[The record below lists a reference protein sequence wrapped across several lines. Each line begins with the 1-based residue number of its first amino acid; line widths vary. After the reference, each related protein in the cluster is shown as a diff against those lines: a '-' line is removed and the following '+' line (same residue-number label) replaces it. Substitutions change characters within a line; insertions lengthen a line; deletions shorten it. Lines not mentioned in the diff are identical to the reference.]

1 MLCYEN
7 GVKIG
12 LFKLYIIE
20 CVFVW
25 WEYFLSIVNIKLV
38 LVIYDINDDIYIIMC
53 VLEMGYFILIYVCE
67 LLICVEYREF

>member
-1 MLCYEN
+1 M
-7 GVKIG
+7 
-12 LFKLYIIE
+12 FKLYIIE

-53 VLEMGYFILIYVCE
+53 VLEIGYFILIYVCE